1 MDWCDREWE
10 VGEAGRPVPA
20 GRCLFLDAHQVL
32 VRGTQQSGEG
42 TISSPMVQ
50 ARRRGLSTLG
60 EASRPTRFFLLRGH
74 EPPSRGNAKRVLS
87 PGTGEG
93 SLWLVGACR
102 KKATCSEGEAG
113 NCWVQDPIS
122 NTKRKAGNPPSN
134 ENHQRLKGE
143 MGCKREKVRTN
154 THATPQTQVHRVR

>member
-1 MDWCDREWE
+1 MLWELNPLPSCKRGAEWR
-10 VGEAGRPVPA
+10 GWPQRHPGNHAVPCWA
-20 GRCLFLDAHQVL
+20 PR
-32 VRGTQQSGEG
+32 T
-42 TISSPMVQ
+42 
-50 ARRRGLSTLG
+50 
-60 EASRPTRFFLLRGH
+60 PTWPKTH
-74 EPPSRGNAKRVLS
+74 
-87 PGTGEG
+87 